1 MQTISISF
9 SHIVNVVILPY
20 ITLYEFFIFLVVVYS
35 IVISKL
41 LLIYMLFKNINGKK
55 IVTTKAEK
63 INTNIYTCIHVFPI
77 VEIEL
82 YVYSLHYKYKLTVS
96 AV

>member
-1 MQTISISF
+1 
-9 SHIVNVVILPY
+9 
-20 ITLYEFFIFLVVVYS
+20 
-35 IVISKL
+35 
-41 LLIYMLFKNINGKK
+41 MLFKNINGKK